1 MEVIAQL
8 IEIAVLHCSVS
19 SRENHK
25 PGVITRLG
33 CGLGDELRRQMVIE
47 IAGFHPIE
55 IISKSAH
62 RCREQTRCL
71 LSPPNLV
78 IVSAWGEMDQI
89 ELVAAS
95 RDILGKKVRFLRRQG
110 LIPANLYGH
119 NVESTALQIEA
130 SQLKHTLTKAGR
142 SSLIALKV
150 DGTKSP
156 KMVIVRDVQREP
168 LSGELLHVDFYQVK
182 MEEKIK
188 LEVPLLF
195 IGEAPAIKERGGIL
209 VQNMNSLEVEC
220 LPADMP
226 HNIEVDLSVL
236 EEIDQAVHVGD
247 IHADD
252 GVTILTDPDQAIV
265 QIARSRVEVE
275 IAEEIAAAE
284 AEVEEEVEA
293 KVEVEEEKVE
303 APEPTEEAAE

>member
-1 MEVIAQL
+1 
-8 IEIAVLHCSVS
+8 
-19 SRENHK
+19 
-25 PGVITRLG
+25 
-33 CGLGDELRRQMVIE
+33 
-47 IAGFHPIE
+47 
-55 IISKSAH
+55 
-62 RCREQTRCL
+62 L
-71 LSPPNLV
+71 LPNLV

-89 ELVAAS
+89 ELVAVS

-119 NVESTALQIEA
+119 NVESTALQIET
-130 SQLKHTLTKAGR
+130 SQLKHTLTKAGK

-150 DGTKSP
+150 DGTKGP

-168 LSGELLHVDFYQVK
+168 LSGELLHVDLYQVK

-195 IGEAPAIKERGGIL
+195 VGEAPAIKERGGIL
-209 VQNMNSLEVEC
+209 VQNMSSLEVEC

-236 EEIDQAVHVGD
+236 EEIDQAVHVKD
-247 IHADD
+247 LRADE

-275 IAEEIAAAE
+275 IAEEVAAAE
-284 AEVEEEVEA
+284 AVAEAEAEAEAEV
-293 KVEVEEEKVE
+293 EEKVE

>member
-1 MEVIAQL
+1 M
-8 IEIAVLHCSVS
+8 
-19 SRENHK
+19 
-25 PGVITRLG
+25 
-33 CGLGDELRRQMVIE
+33 
-47 IAGFHPIE
+47 
-55 IISKSAH
+55 
-62 RCREQTRCL
+62 
-71 LSPPNLV
+71 PPNLA

-119 NVESTALQIEA
+119 NVKSTALQIET
-130 SQLKHTLTKAGR
+130 SQLKHTLTKAGM

-150 DGTKSP
+150 DGTKRP
-156 KMVIVRDVQREP
+156 KMVIVRQLQREP
-168 LSGELLHVDFYQVK
+168 LSGEILHVDLYQVK

-195 IGEAPAIKERGGIL
+195 VGEASAIKERGGIL
-209 VQNMNSLEVEC
+209 VQNMSSLEVEC

-236 EEIDQAVHVGD
+236 KEIDQAVHVKDLRAGES
-247 IHADD
+247 
-252 GVTILTDPDQAIV
+252 VTILTDPDQAIV

-275 IAEEIAAAE
+275 IAEEVAAAE
-284 AEVEEEVEA
+284 AVAEAVAEV
-293 KVEVEEEKVE
+293 EEKVE